1 MPAVPII
8 GLGLTAASAISQR
21 NAAKAAT
28 KAQTN
33 AANDS
38 IAEQRRQYDQ
48 TRADQLPWL
57 TAGSNALAQ
66 MQQLNSG
73 NFSSFTA
80 SPDYQFTLDQGIKGL
95 DRSAAARGRLYSGG
109 YGEDLTQYAQGLAAQ
124 QYGTYYNRLASMAG
138 QGQVTATNLGTA
150 GQNFANQYSN
160 QRTNIGNARASGYQ
174 AQAGANQNLINGLGT
189 FLGGV
194 NWGGSGGGGSSMD
207 SGANGVFQGASYG
220 WGN

>member
-21 NAAKAAT
+21 NSARAAT
-28 KAQTN
+28 RAQTN

-138 QGQVTATNLGTA
+138 QGQVTANNLGAA

-174 AQAGANQNLINGLGT
+174 AQAGANQNLINGLGS
-189 FLGGV
+189 FIGGV
-194 NWGGSGGGGSSMD
+194 NWGGSGGGSSMD